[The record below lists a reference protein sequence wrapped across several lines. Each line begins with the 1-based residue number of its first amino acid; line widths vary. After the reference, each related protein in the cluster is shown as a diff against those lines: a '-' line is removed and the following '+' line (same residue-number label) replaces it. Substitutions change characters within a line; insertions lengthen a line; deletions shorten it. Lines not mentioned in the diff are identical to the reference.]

1 VWYPHD
7 VLNPELSV
15 DVRVAGDRLVVT
27 LAGELDL
34 TSKEQLLSTV
44 AQAIVDTIETI
55 EVNVSGLR
63 FCDSTG
69 LATFLRLRRA
79 AQADGRCLYLTE
91 APASLLTLLETT
103 GLVSLLDPPPRPK
116 LT

>member
-1 VWYPHD
+1 VWYLHG

-15 DVRVAGDRLVVT
+15 DVRVQGDRLVVT

-34 TSKEQLLSTV
+34 TSKEQLLTTV
-44 AQAIVDTIETI
+44 TQAIVDTIKTI

-63 FCDSTG
+63 FCDSSG
-69 LATFLRLRRA
+69 LAAFLRLRRA
-79 AQADGRCLYLTE
+79 AQADGRYLYLTQ

-103 GLVSLLDPPPRPK
+103 GLFSLLSAPVR
-116 LT
+116 